1 MIIVKTLLIALSLFR
16 PKEETI
22 QPYVTNYIDQYK
34 YMAID
39 EMQRSGI
46 PASITMAQAIIE
58 SNAGSS
64 KLARASNN
72 HFGIK
77 CKDYWNGESYFF
89 PDDERDAQGK
99 LIPSCFRMY
108 ESVAAS
114 YADHSEFL
122 MNTDHYRPLFGYDKT
137 DYALWA
143 RGLEACGYAS
153 GAHYADKL
161 IRTIELYDLEEL
173 DYYRVEYVK
182 KSKIADKDDHLASPE

>member
-1 MIIVKTLLIALSLFR
+1 MIIVKALLIALSLFR

-22 QPYVTNYIDQYK
+22 QPYVTTYIDQYK

-58 SNAGSS
+58 SNAGAS

-77 CKDYWNGESYFF
+77 CKDYWDGESYFF

-108 ESVAAS
+108 DSVAAS

-122 MNTDHYRPLFGYDKT
+122 MDTEHYQPLFIYDKT
-137 DYALWA
+137 DYQLWA

-153 GAHYADKL
+153 GANYADKL
-161 IRTIELYDLEEL
+161 IRIIELYGLQEL
-173 DYYRVEYVK
+173 DYYRVEFVK
-182 KSKIADKDDHLASPE
+182 KSDIGEKGHHIVSPD